1 MSIDGAGGSEP
12 FSRGFRG
19 QSPLRKVLGSKE
31 HLDWL
36 NNTHREN
43 FVLLNSVQEF
53 IEIQAWLL
61 LTFLLCLHNQLISIY
76 YIVTQ
81 LKSTDV

>member
-1 MSIDGAGGSEP
+1 MGGL
-12 FSRGFRG
+12 
-19 QSPLRKVLGSKE
+19 SPLAGDLGAEPLKKFLGSKE

-61 LTFLLCLHNQLISIY
+61 LTFFLCLYNN
-76 YIVTQ
+76 
-81 LKSTDV
+81 